1 MGGFLLEFGVKE
13 HRFDPSGEMNIFG
26 RGGKRTIEFSRR
38 RICLIDGR
46 NDTIR
51 TGSFEPDPRR

>member
-26 RGGKRTIEFSRR
+26 RGGKRTIVLAPPNLFDRWQK
-38 RICLIDGR
+38 
-46 NDTIR
+46 
-51 TGSFEPDPRR
+51 